1 MQIRKFFTF
10 EKAAGVIMLIS
21 MALALIAANS
31 PLAGLYQ
38 AIHHSPIHIRVGGL
52 IFEGTLVHWINQG
65 LMVIFFVLVGF
76 EIKRQM
82 IEGHLS
88 TAKSAALPAISAL
101 GGMLVPAIIYVGLNI
116 GDAAA
121 IKGWAVPTATDIVL
135 ALSILSLLG
144 PRVPV
149 GLKVFLTA
157 LAIFDDI
164 GAVVIIGI
172 FYGEHFALAP
182 VLIAATAV
190 GGLGLLNRARICHP
204 AAYVAVGTVL
214 WLAMMKSGLEAA
226 LAGVVIAFFVPM
238 YTECHSPLRTAEKAL
253 HPWSVLL
260 VVPAFVFINSGISID
275 GRAVLDFSNGVW
287 TGTVFGLLVGKQ
299 LGVFGAAW
307 LAVKT
312 GISELPR
319 GVTWRHVYGASLLAG
334 IGFTMSLFIAS
345 RAFPDPTVL
354 ATAKLAI
361 LIGSLLSA
369 LGGILVIRRCLGHSE
384 APDCRDIARAFD
396 AKEA

>member
-121 IKGWAVPTATDIVL
+121 IGINDVMAPDFGEPVPIEDGEIPVFWACGVTPQMAIKQARPDICITHAPGFMVITDIAASEL
-135 ALSILSLLG
+135 AAGRG
-144 PRVPV
+144 PE
-149 GLKVFLTA
+149 
-157 LAIFDDI
+157 ISS
-164 GAVVIIGI
+164 
-172 FYGEHFALAP
+172 AP
-182 VLIAATAV
+182 HS
-190 GGLGLLNRARICHP
+190 N
-204 AAYVAVGTVL
+204 YVA
-214 WLAMMKSGLEAA
+214 
-226 LAGVVIAFFVPM
+226 
-238 YTECHSPLRTAEKAL
+238 
-253 HPWSVLL
+253 
-260 VVPAFVFINSGISID
+260 
-275 GRAVLDFSNGVW
+275 
-287 TGTVFGLLVGKQ
+287 
-299 LGVFGAAW
+299 
-307 LAVKT
+307 
-312 GISELPR
+312 
-319 GVTWRHVYGASLLAG
+319 
-334 IGFTMSLFIAS
+334 
-345 RAFPDPTVL
+345 
-354 ATAKLAI
+354 
-361 LIGSLLSA
+361 
-369 LGGILVIRRCLGHSE
+369 
-384 APDCRDIARAFD
+384 
-396 AKEA
+396 